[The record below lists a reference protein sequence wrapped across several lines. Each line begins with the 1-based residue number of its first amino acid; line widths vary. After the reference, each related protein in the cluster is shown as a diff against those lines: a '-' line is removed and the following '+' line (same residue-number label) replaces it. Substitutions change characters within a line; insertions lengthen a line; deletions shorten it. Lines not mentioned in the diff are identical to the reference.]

1 MAQTLDQLVE
11 TEAKKPGATRLSVRT
26 AIERYAGAQEQISQS
41 AQSSVQIKK
50 ESRERAARVGR
61 ILYYSDHYAPTG
73 VLTPE
78 DLRLCEIATRVP
90 RQ

>member
-11 TEAKKPGATRLSVRT
+11 MEAMKPGATRLSVRV
-26 AIERYAGAQEQISQS
+26 AIERYAGAQDQISQS
-41 AQSSVQIKK
+41 AQSSSQIKK
-50 ESRERAARVGR
+50 ECRERAARVGR

-73 VLTPE
+73 VLTPA